1 MSENFYEDM
10 MEARLEAEY
19 FEPDYDPAYD
29 YEGEG
34 ECPML
39 PEVDGTYLL
48 GNGWEDSGKT
58 TGFWVAMT
66 DGDYDYESDAE
77 YGEYVGRWT
86 SPEGVVAIDR
96 VDWFPHKQ
104 TAVRAGRAYN
114 QRAIWDIAAGKA
126 IFL

>member
-29 YEGEG
+29 DYEG

-39 PEVDGTYLL
+39 PEVDGTYRL
-48 GNGWEDSGKT
+48 GNGWEDPGKT
-58 TGFWVAMT
+58 TGFWVGLT

-86 SPEGVVAIDR
+86 DPEGKVAIDR
-96 VDWFPHKQ
+96 VFWYENEL
-104 TAVRAGRAYN
+104 TARSVGREYN